1 MNRLLLVA
9 ICLLAIT
16 DTLHA
21 QHSLASGAGYDAA
34 VPTPAA
40 VLGYE
45 IGDRFTT
52 HALLMRYMERLAA
65 ASSRVRLDTM
75 SRTFEGRESVLG
87 VVTSEANHARMPQIL
102 ADAARIAD

>member
-1 MNRLLLVA
+1 MNRLLLAVL
-9 ICLLAIT
+9 CLLATPIA
-16 DTLHA
+16 LHA
-21 QHSLASGAGYDAA
+21 QHSLANGAGYDAA

-75 SRTFEGRESVLG
+75 SRTLEGRE
-87 VVTSEANHARMPQIL
+87 
-102 ADAARIAD
+102 